1 MSENTILDLTITL
14 RQSRKG
20 SEWENTQ
27 NKIQNEENVVQK
39 GLIISFLSFY
49 EGQILQLYI

>member
-1 MSENTILDLTITL
+1 MSEYTILDL
-14 RQSRKG
+14 SRKG